1 MMKFIH
7 TADWHL
13 GKIVHGVHM
22 TDDQRHALLQFIEII
37 EEEKP
42 DAVVIAGDLYDRSVP
57 PTEAVDLLDEIL
69 YTINVKMNIPIVAIS
84 GNHDSAERLSFG
96 SSWYRH
102 SQLYIQGKLTKT
114 CEPVHIKGVNF
125 YCVPY
130 AEPGT
135 VRHLFEDESI
145 HSHQEA
151 MKRITGAIEET
162 LNPNEANVLVGHAFV
177 LGGKTS
183 DSERVLSV
191 GGSGCVTADLFDA
204 FDYTALG
211 HLHSPDAIR
220 HPKVY
225 YSGSLLKYSFSEAKQ
240 NKSLSIIEM
249 KENGEFDIRY
259 RSLTPK
265 FDMRELSGTMEE
277 LLDTSFYKN
286 QKVDDYLKIILNDEG
301 SLIDPINRL
310 RQVYPNVLHLERKW
324 DLTDVRR
331 KKSYSSVKDERKSEL
346 DLFETF
352 YQEMTDREFDS
363 KKQELMVSVIE
374 AVKKE
379 EALK

>member
-135 VRHLFEDESI
+135 VRHLFDDESI

-259 RSLTPK
+259 RSLIPK

>member
-13 GKIVHGVHM
+13 GKIVHGIHM

-135 VRHLFEDESI
+135 VRHLFDDESI

-259 RSLTPK
+259 RSLIPK

-277 LLDTSFYKN
+277 LLDTSFYQN

>member
-1 MMKFIH
+1 MKFIH

-22 TDDQRHALLQFIEII
+22 TDDQRHALLQFIEIV

-57 PTEAVDLLDEIL
+57 PTEAVELLDEIL
-69 YTINVKMNIPIVAIS
+69 YTINVKMNTPIVAIS
-84 GNHDSAERLSFG
+84 GNHDSAERLAFG

-102 SQLYIQGKLTKT
+102 SQLYIHGKLTKT
-114 CEPVHIKGVNF
+114 FEPVRIKGVNF

-151 MKRITGAIEET
+151 MKRITGMIAET
-162 LNPNEANVLVGHAFV
+162 FNKDEPNVFVGHAFV

-191 GGSGCVTADLFDA
+191 GGSGCVSSDLFDA

-220 HPKVY
+220 HPKVF

-240 NKSLSIIEM
+240 NKSLSIVDMQED
-249 KENGEFDIRY
+249 GSFDIRY
-259 RSLTPK
+259 RSLAPK
-265 FDMRELSGTMEE
+265 LDMREIFGTMEE
-277 LLDTSFYKN
+277 LLDPAFYQL
-286 QKVDDYLKIILNDEG
+286 QKKDDYLKITLNDEG

-310 RQVYPNVLHLERKW
+310 RQIYPNVLHLERKW
-324 DLTDVRR
+324 DLTDLRR
-331 KKSYSSVKDERKSEL
+331 KKSFSSVKDERKSEL

-352 YQEMTDREFDS
+352 YQEMTDRDFDS
-363 KKQELMVSVIE
+363 QKQDLMVSVIE

>member
-1 MMKFIH
+1 MKFIH

-57 PTEAVDLLDEIL
+57 PTEAVELLDEIL
-69 YTINVKMNIPIVAIS
+69 YTINVKMKIPIVAIS

-102 SQLYIQGKLTKT
+102 SQLYIHGKLTKT

-135 VRHLFEDESI
+135 VRHVFEDESI

-151 MKRITGAIEET
+151 MRRITGAIEEK
-162 LNPNEANVLVGHAFV
+162 LNPNEPNVLVGHAFV

-240 NKSLSIIEM
+240 NKSLSIVEM
-249 KENGEFDIRY
+249 REDGNFEIRY

-265 FDMRELSGTMEE
+265 YDMREISGTMEE
-277 LLDTSFYKN
+277 LLDVTFYQN
-286 QKVDDYLKIILNDEG
+286 QKVDDYLKITLNDEG

-324 DLTDVRR
+324 DLTDLRR
-331 KKSYSSVKDERKSEL
+331 KKSYSSVKDERKSEI

-363 KKQELMVSVIE
+363 QKQELMVSVIE

>member
-13 GKIVHGVHM
+13 GKIVHGIHM

-57 PTEAVDLLDEIL
+57 PTDAVELLDEIL

-102 SQLYIQGKLTKT
+102 SQLYIHGKLTKT

-135 VRHLFEDESI
+135 VRHLFDDESI

-162 LNPNEANVLVGHAFV
+162 LNPNVANVLVGHAFV

-249 KENGEFDIRY
+249 KEDGNFDIRY

-265 FDMRELSGTMEE
+265 FDMREISGTMEE
-277 LLDTSFYKN
+277 LLDIAFYQN
-286 QKVDDYLKIILNDEG
+286 QKVDDYMKIILNDEG

-324 DLTDVRR
+324 DLTDLRR

>member
-1 MMKFIH
+1 MKFIH

-22 TDDQRHALLQFIEII
+22 TEDQRHALLQFIEIV
-37 EEEKP
+37 EVEKP

-57 PTEAVDLLDEIL
+57 PTEAVELLDEIL
-69 YTINVKMNIPIVAIS
+69 YTINVKMNTPIVAIS

-102 SQLYIQGKLTKT
+102 SQLYIHGKLTKT
-114 CEPVHIKGVNF
+114 CEPVRIKGVNF

-151 MKRITGAIEET
+151 MKRITGTIAET
-162 LNPNEANVLVGHAFV
+162 FNPNEPNVFVGHAFV

-191 GGSGCVTADLFDA
+191 GGSGCVSFDLFDA

-240 NKSLSIIEM
+240 NKSLSIVEM
-249 KENGEFDIRY
+249 KEDGSFDMRY
-259 RSLTPK
+259 RSLMPK
-265 FDMRELSGTMEE
+265 LDMRELAGTMEE
-277 LLDTSFYKN
+277 LLDPAFYQS
-286 QKVDDYLKIILNDEG
+286 QKIDDYLKITLNDEG

-324 DLTDVRR
+324 DLADLRR
-331 KKSYSSVKDERKSEL
+331 KKSFSSVKDERKSEL

-352 YQEMTDREFDS
+352 YQEMTDRDFDS
-363 KKQELMVSVIE
+363 QKQDLMVSVIE

>member
-1 MMKFIH
+1 MKFIH

-57 PTEAVDLLDEIL
+57 PTEAVELLDEIL
-69 YTINVKMNIPIVAIS
+69 YTINVKMKIPIVAIS

-102 SQLYIQGKLTKT
+102 SQLYIHGKLTKT

-135 VRHLFEDESI
+135 VRHVFEDESI

-151 MKRITGAIEET
+151 MRRITGAIEEK
-162 LNPNEANVLVGHAFV
+162 LNPNEPNVLVGHAFV

-240 NKSLSIIEM
+240 NKSLSIVEM
-249 KENGEFDIRY
+249 REDGNFEIRY

-265 FDMRELSGTMEE
+265 YDMREISGTMEE
-277 LLDTSFYKN
+277 LLDVTFYQN
-286 QKVDDYLKIILNDEG
+286 QKVDDYFKITLNDEG

-324 DLTDVRR
+324 DLTDLRR
-331 KKSYSSVKDERKSEL
+331 KKSYSSVKDERKSEI

-363 KKQELMVSVIE
+363 QKQELMVSVIE

>member
-1 MMKFIH
+1 MKFIH

-22 TDDQRHALLQFIEII
+22 TEDQRDALLQFINIV

-57 PTEAVDLLDEIL
+57 PIEAVELLDEIL

-84 GNHDSAERLSFG
+84 GNHDSAQRLSFG

-114 CEPVHIKGVNF
+114 CEPVRIKGVNF

-135 VRHLFEDESI
+135 VRHLFEDDSI
-145 HSHQEA
+145 HSHQDA
-151 MKRITGAIEET
+151 MKRITGKIADN
-162 LNPNEANVLVGHAFV
+162 LNKDEPNVFVGHAFV

-191 GGSGCVTADLFDA
+191 GGSGCVTSDLFDV
-204 FDYTALG
+204 FNYTALG

-220 HPKVY
+220 HPKVF

-240 NKSLSIIEM
+240 KKSLSIVDMNEDGSF
-249 KENGEFDIRY
+249 ELSY
-259 RSLTPK
+259 RSLAPK
-265 FDMRELSGTMEE
+265 LDMREIAGTMEE
-277 LLDTSFYKN
+277 LLDPAFYQL
-286 QKVDDYLKIILNDEG
+286 QKQDDYLKITLNDEG

-310 RQVYPNVLHLERKW
+310 RQIYPNVLHLERKW
-324 DLTDVRR
+324 DLTDLRR
-331 KKSYSSVKDERKSEL
+331 KKAFSSIKDEQKSEL
-346 DLFETF
+346 DLFESF
-352 YQEMTDREFDS
+352 YQEMTDRNFDS
-363 KKQELMVSVIE
+363 QKQDLMVSVIE

>member
-135 VRHLFEDESI
+135 VRHLFDDESI

-259 RSLTPK
+259 RSLIPK

-277 LLDTSFYKN
+277 LLDTSFYQN

>member
-1 MMKFIH
+1 MKFIH

-57 PTEAVDLLDEIL
+57 PTEAVELLDEIL
-69 YTINVKMNIPIVAIS
+69 YTINVKMKIPIVAIS

-102 SQLYIQGKLTKT
+102 SQLYIHGKLTKT

-135 VRHLFEDESI
+135 VRHVFEDESI

-151 MKRITGAIEET
+151 MRRITGAIEET
-162 LNPNEANVLVGHAFV
+162 LNPNEPNVLVGHAFV
-177 LGGKTS
+177 VGGKTS

-240 NKSLSIIEM
+240 NKSLSIVEM
-249 KENGEFDIRY
+249 REDGNFDIRY

-265 FDMRELSGTMEE
+265 YDMREISGTMEE
-277 LLDTSFYKN
+277 LLDVTFYQN
-286 QKVDDYLKIILNDEG
+286 QKVDDYLKITLNDEG

-324 DLTDVRR
+324 DLTDLRR
-331 KKSYSSVKDERKSEL
+331 KKSYSSVKDERKSEI

-363 KKQELMVSVIE
+363 QKQELMVSVIE

>member
-1 MMKFIH
+1 MKFIH

-57 PTEAVDLLDEIL
+57 PTEAVELLDEIL
-69 YTINVKMNIPIVAIS
+69 YTINVKMKIPIVAIS

-102 SQLYIQGKLTKT
+102 SQLYIHGKLTKT

-135 VRHLFEDESI
+135 VRHVFEDESI

-151 MKRITGAIEET
+151 MRRITGGIEET
-162 LNPNEANVLVGHAFV
+162 LNPNEPNILVGHAFV

-240 NKSLSIIEM
+240 NKSLSIVEM
-249 KENGEFDIRY
+249 REDGNFEIRY

-265 FDMRELSGTMEE
+265 YDMREISGTMEE
-277 LLDTSFYKN
+277 LLDVTFYQN
-286 QKVDDYLKIILNDEG
+286 QKVDDYLKITLNDEG

-324 DLTDVRR
+324 DLTDLRR
-331 KKSYSSVKDERKSEL
+331 KKSYSSVKDERKSEI

-363 KKQELMVSVIE
+363 QKKELMVSVIE